1 MGRVL
6 REAVRVDG
14 NPKPDYVRERKSPN
28 SDYSKGVKDMLMDD
42 SAAAVQGGAPVPA
55 RASASVDDPRELDYL
70 YNQADRIYSSFARRC
85 GLSPCAYWMM
95 YEVVQERQAVP
106 VRDLTARW
114 SYSKQTVNSALQTLI
129 TKGLCD
135 LDFVEGSKKNKA
147 ISLTCEGMRF
157 AERYVMP
164 AIEAER
170 RAFCTL
176 PVEQRALLLEA
187 TRAYTLALEEA
198 LTVELAGAGIE
209 DEQNEDGAA

>member
-1 MGRVL
+1 M
-6 REAVRVDG
+6 
-14 NPKPDYVRERKSPN
+14 PK
-28 SDYSKGVKDMLMDD
+28 DD

-55 RASASVDDPRELDYL
+55 RASASVDNPRELDYL

-147 ISLTCEGMRF
+147 ISLTCAGMRF

-198 LTVELAGAGIE
+198 LTGELAGAGIE

>member
-1 MGRVL
+1 MP
-6 REAVRVDG
+6 VRVDD
-14 NPKPDYVRERKSPN
+14 NPKTDYIRDRKSPK
-28 SDYSKGVKDMLMDD
+28 SDYLKEVKDMPKDD
-42 SAAAVQGGAPVPA
+42 SAAAVQLGAPVPA
-55 RASASVDDPRELDYL
+55 PASASASVDDPRELDYL

-106 VRDLTARW
+106 VRDLAMRW

-147 ISLTCEGMRF
+147 MSLTCEGMRF

-170 RAFCTL
+170 RAFRSL

-187 TRAYTLALEEA
+187 TRAYTQALDKALAG
-198 LTVELAGAGIE
+198 ELAGAGIE
-209 DEQNEDGAA
+209 DERNEDGAA

>member
-1 MGRVL
+1 M
-6 REAVRVDG
+6 
-14 NPKPDYVRERKSPN
+14 
-28 SDYSKGVKDMLMDD
+28 SKED
-42 SAAAVQGGAPVPA
+42 SAAVAGAAVSTAA
-55 RASASVDDPRELDYL
+55 ASIDDPRELDYL

-114 SYSKQTVNSALQTLI
+114 SYSKQTVNSALQTLT
-129 TKGLCD
+129 TKGLCE
-135 LDFVEGSKKNKA
+135 LDFIAGSKKNKA

-170 RAFCTL
+170 RAFLTL
-176 PVEQRALLLEA
+176 PAKTRALLLEA

-198 LTVELAGAGIE
+198 LSGELASA
-209 DEQNEDGAA
+209 DDEDGAA